1 MKKMYAIVD
10 YMTKVKDDQQ
20 QEFFT
25 GTHGKHGTKTG
36 SSVGKKQVKMSR
48 LVVDNDYLTKSAFL
62 KEATKVAKEL
72 DGRVKLISY
81 FAN

>member
-10 YMTKVKDDQQ
+10 YMKEVKDDQQ
-20 QEFFT
+20 QSIFT

-36 SSVGKKQVKMSR
+36 SNVGKKQVKMSR
-48 LVVDNDYLTKSAFL
+48 LVVDDDYLTKSAFV

-72 DGRVKLISY
+72 DGRVKLIGY

>member
-10 YMTKVKDDQQ
+10 YMKEVKDDQQ
-20 QEFFT
+20 QAIFT

-48 LVVDNDYLTKSAFL
+48 LVVDDDYLTKSAFV

-72 DGRVKLISY
+72 DGRVKLIGY